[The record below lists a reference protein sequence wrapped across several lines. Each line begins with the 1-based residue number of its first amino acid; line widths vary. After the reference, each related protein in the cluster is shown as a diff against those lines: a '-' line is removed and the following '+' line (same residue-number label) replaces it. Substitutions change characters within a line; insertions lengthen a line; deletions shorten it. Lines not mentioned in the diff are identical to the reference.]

1 MADNTMRLTVQTQ
14 TRAWRYRDWLYDQY
28 EVQDPER
35 GSVTAQTAM
44 IFLLV
49 GGAILAGGIIVGK
62 MQANANNIPAP
73 GAIGP

>member
-1 MADNTMRLTVQTQ
+1 MADNTLRLTVQMQ
-14 TRAWRYRDWLYDQY
+14 TRGWRYRDWLYDQY
-28 EVQDPER
+28 NAQDPER

-62 MQANANNIPAP
+62 MQDNANNIPAP
-73 GAIGP
+73 GAGAP